1 MDIEN
6 NIATAII
13 DESFAVHSKFGPG
26 LLESAYE
33 KILTNRLR
41 NKGLIVETQ
50 KSVSIIDD
58 GSKIEDA
65 FRIDMLVND
74 VVIVELKSVESLP
87 NVAAKQLKT
96 YLSLTGVKLG
106 ILINFGEKSL
116 KDGIK
121 RIVVSP

>member
-1 MDIEN
+1 ME
-6 NIATAII
+6 
-13 DESFAVHSKFGPG
+13 VK
-26 LLESAYE
+26 LED
-33 KILTNRLR
+33 
-41 NKGLIVETQ
+41 V
-50 KSVSIIDD
+50 
-58 GSKIEDA
+58 

-121 RIVVSP
+121 QIVVSQ